1 MPSNTFL
8 EIQKFMNYLL
18 TLRKKRDV
26 FWGEFVNDFVSAV
39 RYSVII
45 VNFNK

>member
-8 EIQKFMNYLL
+8 EIRKFMNYLL
-18 TLRKKRDV
+18 TLKKRRDV
-26 FWGEFVNDFVSAV
+26 FWGELVIDFVSTV
-39 RYSVII
+39 RHSVII

>member
-1 MPSNTFL
+1 MLFNIFL
-8 EIQKFMNYLL
+8 EIRKFMNYLL
-18 TLRKKRDV
+18 ILRKKRDV
-26 FWGEFVNDFVSAV
+26 FWGEFVNDFVSVV

>member
-8 EIQKFMNYLL
+8 EIRKFMNYLL
-18 TLRKKRDV
+18 TMRKKRDV
-26 FWGEFVNDFVSAV
+26 FGGEFVNDFVSAV

>member
-8 EIQKFMNYLL
+8 EIRKFMNYLL
-18 TLRKKRDV
+18 TLKKRRDV
-26 FWGEFVNDFVSAV
+26 FWGELVIDFVSTV
-39 RYSVII
+39 RYCVII

>member
-8 EIQKFMNYLL
+8 EIRKFMNYLL
-18 TLRKKRDV
+18 TLKKRRDV
-26 FWGEFVNDFVSAV
+26 FWGELVIDFVSTV

>member
-1 MPSNTFL
+1 
-8 EIQKFMNYLL
+8 MNYLL

-39 RYSVII
+39 RYSVKI

>member
-8 EIQKFMNYLL
+8 EIRKFMNYLL
-18 TLRKKRDV
+18 TLKKRRDV
-26 FWGEFVNDFVSAV
+26 FWGELVIDFVSTV

-45 VNFNK
+45 VNVNK

>member
-8 EIQKFMNYLL
+8 EIRKFMNYLL
-18 TLRKKRDV
+18 TLKKRRDV
-26 FWGEFVNDFVSAV
+26 FWGELVIDFVSTL